1 VATPGINTCSDLD
14 NVTHQGLHQTP
25 AIFAEI
31 HFNQQF
37 YIVACISQIMAT
49 KRIHNPKTHSD
60 MHIAERSS
68 KNYTKGQITGKYK
81 NKKSS

>member
-1 VATPGINTCSDLD
+1 
-14 NVTHQGLHQTP
+14 
-25 AIFAEI
+25 
-31 HFNQQF
+31 
-37 YIVACISQIMAT
+37 MAT